1 MDNKLNKI
9 VVLDGYTLNP
19 GDLDWAALN
28 AMGNVVIHDR
38 TSEEQVIERAEG
50 ADALLT
56 NKVPISRK
64 TMDALPNLKY
74 IGVMATGYNIIDI
87 DRAKEKGIVVTNVP
101 GYSTSSV
108 VQLTFALL
116 LELCF
121 RVQRHSDAVKKGK
134 WSISPDFC
142 FWDYPLV
149 ELSGKKLGIVGLGA
163 IGQKVADVASAFE
176 MEVLAFSRTQTDQ
189 SHRHNFRWV
198 SLDELFSESDVVT
211 LHCPLTESTANIVN
225 RTSLARMKSSAILI
239 NTSRGGLV
247 DAQDLAD
254 ALNTGRISAAGVDVL
269 KEEPPA
275 ADHPLLTADNC
286 LITPHI
292 AWATRE
298 SRVRLMATV
307 VSNFKAFME
316 GSPVHTV

>member
-56 NKVPISRK
+56 NKVPIGRE

-74 IGVMATGYNIIDI
+74 IGVMATGYNIIDV

-189 SHRHNFRWV
+189 SHRHNFRWI
-198 SLDELFSESDVVT
+198 SLDELFSESDVIT

-254 ALNTGRISAAGVDVL
+254 ALNTGQISAAGVDVL
-269 KEEPPA
+269 KEEPPV

-316 GSPVHTV
+316 GNPIHTV

>member
-1 MDNKLNKI
+1 
-9 VVLDGYTLNP
+9 
-19 GDLDWAALN
+19 
-28 AMGNVVIHDR
+28 
-38 TSEEQVIERAEG
+38 
-50 ADALLT
+50 
-56 NKVPISRK
+56 
-64 TMDALPNLKY
+64 
-74 IGVMATGYNIIDI
+74 
-87 DRAKEKGIVVTNVP
+87 
-101 GYSTSSV
+101 
-108 VQLTFALL
+108 
-116 LELCF
+116 
-121 RVQRHSDAVKKGK
+121 
-134 WSISPDFC
+134 
-142 FWDYPLV
+142 
-149 ELSGKKLGIVGLGA
+149 SGKKIGIVGLGA

-198 SLDELFSESDVVT
+198 SLDELFSESDVIT

-254 ALNTGRISAAGVDVL
+254 ALNTGQISAAGVDVL

-292 AWATRE
+292 A
-298 SRVRLMATV
+298 
-307 VSNFKAFME
+307 
-316 GSPVHTV
+316 